1 MDIKYG
7 SPEAKSFVTNLS
19 LVTSRGKWGDN
30 IMAAEWVHQVSYEPG
45 LVMVNVHDFDATAEN
60 ILDTKEFGVGIVTE
74 DIKDMIG
81 VAGGNSGKE
90 VDKVSVL
97 KELGFKF
104 YKGKK
109 IAVQMVDGAALNL
122 ECRLLK
128 HEKVGDHIMFIG
140 EVVEATVYTENKP
153 IAFRAATGMYKLEDR
168 IPHDTD
174 AKKQERTDGLLEK
187 HKKAR

>member
-7 SPEAKSFVTNLS
+7 SPEARSFVTNLS

-45 LVMVNVHDFDATAEN
+45 LIMVNVHAFDATAEN
-60 ILDTKEFGVGIVTE
+60 ILETKEFGVSIVSEQLRDTIGI
-74 DIKDMIG
+74 
-81 VAGGNSGKE
+81 AGGNTGKE
-90 VDKVSVL
+90 VNKMAVL
-97 KELGFKF
+97 REMGFKF

-109 IAVQMVDGAALNL
+109 TGVQMVSGAALNM

-140 EVVEATVYTENKP
+140 EVQEAAADTATDP
-153 IAFRAATGMYKLEDR
+153 IAFRAATGMYKLEAR
-168 IPHDTD
+168 LPHDKS
-174 AKKQERTDGLLEK
+174 AKTEEKLEALLQK
-187 HKKAR
+187 HKRP